1 MTALTIL
8 LQWLHVGGAIF
19 WFGSVL
25 YADFVLIPVLQGMPL
40 DLQRTVGSAIG
51 ARTSMILTPASGIV
65 VLLGVFRGLTG
76 NVRLNHLFDNSY
88 NFTWLV
94 SLVLA
99 IILIFYSQRILNPV
113 LGRLASTDPGPPLEA
128 LVSRIKTLATGELV
142 FFFVLFTLMIAMR
155 FGY

>member
-25 YADFVLIPVLQGMPL
+25 YSDFVLIPVIQGFPL

-51 ARTSMILTPASGIV
+51 ARTAKVLTPLAGIV
-65 VLLGVFRGLTG
+65 VLLGILRGLTG
-76 NVRLNHLFDNSY
+76 NVRLNRLFDNGY
-88 NFTWLV
+88 NITWLV

-99 IILIFYSQRILNPV
+99 VILIVYSQRVLNPV
-113 LGRLASTDPGPPLEA
+113 LGRLETTQPGPALEA
-128 LVSRIKTLATGELV
+128 LVSRIKALATGELA